1 MEYSNLE
8 KALNLDMPIDLIV
21 IGTKEAVDKTNQ
33 EGLLDERMKIY
44 FKDLIKVL
52 EFVQELN
59 NNK

>member
-52 EFVQELN
+52 EFVQGLN

>member
-21 IGTKEAVDKTNQ
+21 IGTKEAVDKTNK

-59 NNK
+59 KK